1 MFYNINLGNIMSKNS
16 VGDNIDSGN
25 AAWKF
30 SGDMVNDFEDHVAK
44 SVPLY
49 NEGHDLILKIS
60 DYFVKD
66 DSICYEI
73 GTSTGILSHKLATRF
88 SNRGAR
94 FIGLD
99 IEEDMIA
106 LAKEKYQSSNLS
118 FEAVD
123 VLEYRFEPSD
133 FITSYYVVQFIRPS
147 QRQQLIDKI
156 YQSLNWGGAFIYF
169 EKVRAPDARFQDIM
183 TGVYNEY
190 KLEQGYTAEQIVQ
203 KSRSLKGVLE
213 PFSTQGN
220 IDMLKRAGFVDIMSI
235 AKFGPFEGILAIK

>member
-1 MFYNINLGNIMSKNS
+1 MTTST

-30 SGDMVNDFEDHVAK
+30 SGEMVKDFEQHVAK

-49 NEGHDLILKIS
+49 HEGHDLILKLS

-73 GTSTGILSHKLATRF
+73 GTSTGILSYKLAKRF
-88 SNRGAR
+88 EDRDAR

-106 LAKEKYQSSNLS
+106 LARERYQLDNLS
-118 FEAVD
+118 FIYDD
-123 VLEYRFEPSD
+123 VLAYNFEPSD

-156 YQSLNWGGAFIYF
+156 YQSLNWGGAFLYF

-183 TGVYNEY
+183 TGIYNEY
-190 KLEQGYTAEQIVQ
+190 KLEQGYTPEQIIQ

-220 IDMLKRAGFVDIMSI
+220 MDMLKRAGFVDMMTV

>member
-1 MFYNINLGNIMSKNS
+1 VGEIT
-16 VGDNIDSGN
+16 GDNIVADN
-25 AAWKF
+25 ANWKF
-30 SGDMVNDFEDHVAK
+30 SGDMVKKFEEHVAK

-49 NEGHDLILKIS
+49 REGHDLILKIS

-66 DSICYEI
+66 DSICYEL
-73 GTSTGILSHKLATRF
+73 GTSTGILSYKLAKRF
-88 SNRGAR
+88 QDRGAK
-94 FIGLD
+94 FIGID
-99 IEEDMIA
+99 IEEDMIR
-106 LAKEKYQSSNLS
+106 LAKSKYKLPNLE
-118 FEAVD
+118 FIVADILEF
-123 VLEYRFEPSD
+123 EYRPSD

-147 QRQQLIDKI
+147 YRQLLIDKI
-156 YQSLNWGGAFIYF
+156 FQTLNWGGAFLYF

-190 KLEQGYTAEQIVQ
+190 KLEQGYTPDEIIQ

-220 IDMLKRAGFVDIMSI
+220 IDMLKRAGFVDIMSV